1 MQSKNS
7 AGYRIW
13 AKQVGEEDLFFH
25 QMTEHLALCFSH
37 LGVSTT
43 IVKVPSVLWNDP
55 GRFSVN
61 RFSCPDPDLFMNP
74 CLPQAEL
81 TEHYVTKSSQSGLPQ
96 HWLAMMLRPLLNL
109 FLACQKLSSS
119 RFLSWTDNTIFKD

>member
-25 QMTEHLALCFSH
+25 QMTEHLALCFSY

-43 IVKVPSVLWNDP
+43 IRQGPKCVVKWPW
-55 GRFSVN
+55 
-61 RFSCPDPDLFMNP
+61 
-74 CLPQAEL
+74 
-81 TEHYVTKSSQSGLPQ
+81 
-96 HWLAMMLRPLLNL
+96 
-109 FLACQKLSSS
+109 
-119 RFLSWTDNTIFKD
+119 